1 MHSHAERGNDQLL
14 RFREQA
20 RSHREK
26 LQRIKKACNRRPF
39 SLPRLR
45 LRLVRPRQEFV
56 RLHLQQ
62 SAQGALELEG
72 QASAGV

>member
-26 LQRIKKACNRRPF
+26 LKRIKKACNPDC
-39 SLPRLR
+39 
-45 LRLVRPRQEFV
+45 VKT
-56 RLHLQQ
+56 H
-62 SAQGALELEG
+62 
-72 QASAGV
+72 